1 MSRLQ
6 YLAGGSLLALAVLLS
21 RIPAG
26 TADEAKKDNPHE
38 TLIGKAAPEIAGD
51 FALNG
56 KTVKLADMKGK
67 VVLLDF
73 WAVWCGPCVAT
84 FPHLRDW
91 HTEFKDKGLEIVGL
105 TTYYKNYEFDAEGG
119 KLKRAAEKLSSMQEQ
134 DMIKAFAKHHKLE
147 HRLMPVSPEEWK
159 KICGEYGVKGI
170 PQAVLIDRKG
180 MLRMIKVG
188 SGKANADALD
198 AKIKELIAE
207 KE

>member
-1 MSRLQ
+1 
-6 YLAGGSLLALAVLLS
+6 VLLS

-26 TADEAKKDNPHE
+26 TADEPAKDNPHE
-38 TLIGKAAPEIAGD
+38 ALIGKAAPEIEGD

-56 KTVKLADMKGK
+56 KTVKLADLKGK

-73 WAVWCGPCVAT
+73 WAVWCGPCIAT
-84 FPHLRDW
+84 FPHLREW
-91 HTEFKDKGLEIVGL
+91 NTEFKDKGLEIIGL
-105 TTYYKNYEFDAEGG
+105 TTYYQAYAFDAETG
-119 KLKRAAEKLSSMQEQ
+119 KLKRAEEKLTKEQEQ
-134 DMIKAFAKHHKLE
+134 DMLKAFAKHHMLG
-147 HRLMPVSPEEWK
+147 HRLVAAAREDLK
-159 KICGEYGVKGI
+159 KVYEAYGVKGI

-180 MLRMIKVG
+180 MVRMVKVG